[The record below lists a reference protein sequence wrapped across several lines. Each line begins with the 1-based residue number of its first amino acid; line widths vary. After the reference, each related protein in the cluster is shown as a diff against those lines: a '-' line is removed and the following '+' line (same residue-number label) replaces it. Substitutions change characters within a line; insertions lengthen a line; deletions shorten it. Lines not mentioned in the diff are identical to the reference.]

1 VRMDTEKLSRIA
13 FVPRTQLPKTGYSL
27 KEDGTQFVVARACP
41 FSEVMASKWGQKQ
54 IRENTAFDV
63 GHGYFDYIATLH
75 KNAELNFSQGLFA
88 VSVLQQNDVL
98 SFFETDTFVLE
109 YICPKT
115 KDVEEH
121 SVKIDM
127 MNMHRNNSVAWVWL
141 E

>member
-1 VRMDTEKLSRIA
+1 
-13 FVPRTQLPKTGYSL
+13 
-27 KEDGTQFVVARACP
+27 
-41 FSEVMASKWGQKQ
+41 
-54 IRENTAFDV
+54 
-63 GHGYFDYIATLH
+63 
-75 KNAELNFSQGLFA
+75 
-88 VSVLQQNDVL
+88 L